1 MARGLGLAR
10 RARLS
15 PLVEILA
22 WIEQTP
28 VGLWVREAPT
38 IWAFPFV
45 LLLHTVGLGIVAGT
59 AVLLNAY
66 AYRHPEQWAAH
77 RLEPYFRFAWAGFA
91 VNLVSGVL
99 LLAAYP
105 AKALTDPV
113 FYLKIGCVIV
123 AMLQLEW
130 LRGRTG
136 TQYRQASGGSV
147 TAART
152 LRGSAIVAFV
162 FWTAAVVAGRLLAYT
177 YRYLMAADMAS

>member
-1 MARGLGLAR
+1 
-10 RARLS
+10 
-15 PLVEILA
+15 VEVFA

-45 LLLHTVGLGIVAGT
+45 LLLHTIGLGIVAGT
-59 AVLLNAY
+59 AVVLNAY

-91 VNLVSGVL
+91 VNLVSGLL

-123 AMLQLEW
+123 AMAQL
-130 LRGRTG
+130 RDRC
-136 TQYRQASGGSV
+136 V
-147 TAART
+147 
-152 LRGSAIVAFV
+152 
-162 FWTAAVVAGRLLAYT
+162 RLLDRSGRRRSSARVYVPLPHGR
-177 YRYLMAADMAS
+177 RYGDLLIGRMAAWTTS